1 MRRAGSGRL
10 SLIHI
15 CKETTAAQ
23 EPDTTAPVA
32 AGETADPLGKYEEEI
47 TVTMVRDIDPSMKF
61 DTSREGYKSL
71 EDNVWTKAYKEQLG
85 INIEYLWTA
94 PVDEYLSKWNVAI
107 AGGDIP
113 DMAIVPGQMCIRDRR
128 LCICPHL
135 SNIR

>member
-1 MRRAGSGRL
+1 MKKSKLLTMVSLLLVLAMTVTACASGNGTAGTASGGNETTG
-10 SLIHI
+10 
-15 CKETTAAQ
+15 KETTAAQ

-32 AGETADPLGKYEEEI
+32 AGEAADPLGKYEEEI

-94 PVDEYLSKWNVAI
+94 QVDEYI
-107 AGGDIP
+107 
-113 DMAIVPGQMCIRDRR
+113 
-128 LCICPHL
+128 
-135 SNIR
+135 